1 MQFETNRGSA
11 GTQVSVGNHRAFSE
25 CTLGN
30 TTGGEDRGG
39 FSLSGN
45 ERKENVGEFFH
56 T

>member
-11 GTQVSVGNHRAFSE
+11 GTQVSVGNYRVFSE
-25 CTLGN
+25 RTLGN
-30 TTGGEDRGG
+30 TTGGERRGG
-39 FSLSGN
+39 SLSGN